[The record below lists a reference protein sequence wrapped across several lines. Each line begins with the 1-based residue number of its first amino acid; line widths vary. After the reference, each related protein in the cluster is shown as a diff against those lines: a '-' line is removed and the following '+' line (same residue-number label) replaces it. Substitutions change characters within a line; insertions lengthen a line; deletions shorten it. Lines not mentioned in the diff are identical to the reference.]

1 VVPVSIQHDSKTC
14 SKAKASLLNKKDT
27 FLQLKT
33 DNAGNPMKDI
43 QYSYE
48 VEWISSDIGWADRWD
63 IYMMETP
70 DNEIHY
76 FAIVNSLMIGLMLT
90 GVVAVIMIRALK
102 TDIQRYNDL
111 GDDVMVEESGW
122 KLVHGDIFRPPTK
135 GRILLSVCV
144 GTGLQIGTSIF
155 FTLIASAFRLLSPMK
170 KGQTLSYIVIL
181 YVLSGSVAGYSSA
194 RMYKFFCGKAWKKT
208 TLLTAAA
215 FPGVLF
221 VVFVG
226 LNFFLHLAMG
236 KASAAVSFWTIL
248 LVFLLWVCV
257 SAPLVF
263 VGAFFGYKADKVKV
277 PTKTTQIAR
286 FVPETNSWFV
296 KFPHCALLA
305 GILPF
310 ASVGVE
316 LSFIM
321 NALWINQ
328 IYYIMGFL
336 TIVCLVFTLS
346 VSTVAMV
353 MCYCQLCNED
363 YKWWWKSFLNGA
375 SIGLYLFV
383 YSLYYLVAKLE
394 LVGFLSLVV
403 YVSYMGLICFAF
415 ALYCGGVGF
424 ISSFWF
430 CRKIY
435 GAVKVD

>member
-1 VVPVSIQHDSKTC
+1 
-14 SKAKASLLNKKDT
+14 
-27 FLQLKT
+27 
-33 DNAGNPMKDI
+33 M
-43 QYSYE
+43 
-48 VEWISSDIGWADRWD
+48 
-63 IYMMETP
+63 
-70 DNEIHY
+70 
-76 FAIVNSLMIGLMLT
+76 
-90 GVVAVIMIRALK
+90 
-102 TDIQRYNDL
+102 
-111 GDDVMVEESGW
+111 
-122 KLVHGDIFRPPTK
+122 
-135 GRILLSVCV
+135 
-144 GTGLQIGTSIF
+144 
-155 FTLIASAFRLLSPMK
+155 FTLIASTFRLLSPMK
-170 KGQTLSYIVIL
+170 KGQTLSYIIIL

-194 RMYKFFCGKAWKKT
+194 RMYKYFCGKAWKRT
-208 TLLTAAA
+208 TLLTATA

-226 LNFFLHLAMG
+226 LNCFLHMAMG

-248 LVFLLWVCV
+248 MVFLLWVCV

-296 KFPHCALLA
+296 KFPHCALIA

-310 ASVGVE
+310 GSVCVE

-336 TIVCLVFTLS
+336 TIVCLIFTLS
-346 VSTVAMV
+346 VSTVSMV

-363 YKWWWKSFLNGA
+363 YKWWWKSFFNGA
-375 SIGLYLFV
+375 SIGFYLFI
-383 YSLYYLVAKLE
+383 YSLFYLFAKLE
-394 LVGFLSLVV
+394 LVGILSLVV
-403 YVSYMGLICFAF
+403 YVSYMGMICFAF

-435 GAVKVD
+435 AAVKVD